1 MTEQTSA
8 PHGGSVK
15 RPTWI
20 IATIAGAFGLLY
32 AYAVWSG
39 ISQLVQS
46 VQAASA
52 SGLSLNAMGWL
63 VWILAIVLPILLFAV
78 AVSFGNS
85 RGLRTLTVLL
95 GVGLSIVA
103 IFWLNVMAYTSV
115 NTSSLL
121 S

>member
-8 PHGGSVK
+8 AHDGSMK

-20 IATIAGAFGLLY
+20 IATIAGIFGLLY

-52 SGLSLNAMGWL
+52 SGLALNAMGWL
-63 VWILAIVLPILLFAV
+63 VWILAILLPILLFAL
-78 AVSFGNS
+78 AVSIGHS

-95 GVGLSIVA
+95 LVGLSIVA
-103 IFWLNVMAYTSV
+103 IFWLDVMAYTSV

-121 S
+121 G